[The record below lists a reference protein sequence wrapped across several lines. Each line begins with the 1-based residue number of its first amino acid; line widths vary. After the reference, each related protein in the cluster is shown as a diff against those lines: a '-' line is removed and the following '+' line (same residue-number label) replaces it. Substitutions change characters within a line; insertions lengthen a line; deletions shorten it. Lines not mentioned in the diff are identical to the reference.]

1 MPQDFLFVSHKIYLS
16 AQKNFTRPGALS
28 TLPGMG
34 RNRAYDVIVAGAGH
48 NGLTTAAYLARAG
61 LQVLVVEKNDW
72 VGGAAVS
79 RSLHDGWTYSN
90 CSYVCSLLRREIV
103 RDLDL
108 PKYGLQVIP
117 YEGGASFTRDGDYF
131 AYYSDAGALR
141 REMARH
147 SLRDADAYG
156 RYSRAIMRQCRFI
169 RPFLLRDAPDPTSLR
184 PRDLSEMA
192 YLVKKAHG
200 LGKKELGETLRFW
213 TMSIGDFLDE
223 HFENDLI
230 KAHLAGSGIIGTGL
244 GVYSP
249 GTAYVLLHH
258 YMGDIDGGIGA
269 WGFARGGMGAIS
281 DALGAAVEA
290 AGGTIRK
297 GAGVEEILVRDGHV
311 TGVALEDGAEFLAPV
326 VASNMDV
333 KRTFLTHIDRAALP
347 EEFTRAVERFKIRG
361 SSAKLNIALDRMPDF
376 PAAPDHASFLRGD
389 MHASTSLWELE
400 RAYDDWKAGLVSERP
415 YIDMLI
421 PSQIDPTLA
430 PPGSQMMTVFVQ
442 YAPYDLKVDGVRAA
456 RNWDDAQR
464 RAMSETVLDQ
474 MSVACP
480 DIRERVVHMEVRS
493 PLDIEREVGLT
504 EGNIFQGEL
513 TFDQL
518 FFNRPVP
525 GYAQYDTPIRGLYI
539 CGSSAHPGGGV
550 MGAPGANAA
559 RAILRR
565 ETDHKRMKGYAA

>member
-1 MPQDFLFVSHKIYLS
+1 MPQ
-16 AQKNFTRPGALS
+16 QTRYQA
-28 TLPGMG
+28 
-34 RNRAYDVIVAGAGH
+34 IVVGAGH

-61 LQVLVVEKNDW
+61 LRVLVVEKNDW
-72 VGGAAVS
+72 IGGAAVS
-79 RSLHDGWTYSN
+79 RSLHEGWTYSN
-90 CSYVCSLLRREIV
+90 CSYVCSLLRREIA

-117 YEGGASFTRDGDYF
+117 YEGGASFTRGGDYF
-131 AYYSDAGALR
+131 AYYSDHNALR

-147 SLRDADAYG
+147 SPRDADAYPH
-156 RYSRAIMRQCRFI
+156 YSRAIMRQCRFI
-169 RPFLLRDAPDPTSLR
+169 RPFLLRDAPDPLSLR
-184 PRDLSEMA
+184 PRDIGEMA
-192 YLVKKAHG
+192 YLVKKAWG

-223 HFENDLI
+223 YFENDLI

-281 DALGAAVEA
+281 SAIAADFEA
-290 AGGTIRK
+290 HGGVIHK
-297 GAGVEEILVRDGHV
+297 GAGIESILTIDGAV
-311 TGVALEDGAEFLAPV
+311 AGVALEDGTEFQAPV

-333 KRTFLTHIDRAALP
+333 KRTFLRHVNAADLP
-347 EEFTRAVERFKIRG
+347 DEFRQAVDRFKIRG
-361 SSAKLNIALDRMPDF
+361 SSAKLNIALDARPDF
-376 PAAPDHASFLRGD
+376 PAAPEHASFLRGD
-389 MHASTSLWELE
+389 MHASESLAELE
-400 RAYDDWKAGLVSERP
+400 RAYDDWKGGRWSEKP

-421 PSQIDPTLA
+421 PSQIDPTMA
-430 PPGSQMMTVFVQ
+430 PAGRHMMTVFVQ
-442 YAPYDLKVDGVRAA
+442 YAPYDLEVQGTRSPQNWNENRRTAMADDVIRQIEVAA
-456 RNWDDAQR
+456 PR
-464 RAMSETVLDQ
+464 
-474 MSVACP
+474 
-480 DIRERVVHMEVRS
+480 IRDHIVHMEVRS
-493 PLDIEREVGLT
+493 PLELEREVGLT

-525 GYAQYDTPIRGLYI
+525 GYAQYDSPVKGLYL

-565 ETDHKRMKGYAA
+565 ETPGKRMDGYAA

>member
-1 MPQDFLFVSHKIYLS
+1 MSLN
-16 AQKNFTRPGALS
+16 AT
-28 TLPGMG
+28 
-34 RNRAYDVIVAGAGH
+34 YDVIVAGAGH
-48 NGLTTAAYLARAG
+48 NGLTAAAYLARAG
-61 LQVLVVEKNDW
+61 RKVLVVEKNDW
-72 VGGAAVS
+72 IGGAAVS
-79 RSLHDGWTYSN
+79 RSLHPGWTYSN

-117 YEGGASFTRDGDYF
+117 YEGGATFTRDGDYF
-131 AYYSDAGALR
+131 AYYSDHHALH

-147 SLRDADAYG
+147 SRRDADAYQ
-156 RYSRAIMRQCRFI
+156 RYAQAVMRQCRFI
-169 RPFLLRDAPDPTSLR
+169 RPFLLRDAPDPASLR
-184 PRDLSEMA
+184 PRDLGEMA
-192 YLVKKAHG
+192 YLVKTAHG
-200 LGKKELGETLRFW
+200 LGPRELGETLRFW

-281 DALGAAVEA
+281 AAIGADFEA
-290 AGGTIRK
+290 HGGTILK
-297 GAGVEEILVRDGHV
+297 GAGVEKFLTKDGRV
-311 TGVALEDGAEFLAPV
+311 TGVALEDGKVFKAPV

-333 KRTFLTHIDRAALP
+333 KRTFLTHVDAGDLP
-347 EEFTRAVERFKIRG
+347 PEFTRAVERFKIRG
-361 SSAKLNIALDRMPDF
+361 SSAKLNIALDRMPSF
-376 PAAPDHASFLRGD
+376 PAAPAHASFLRGD
-389 MHASTSLWELE
+389 LHVSQSLSELE
-400 RAYDDWKAGLVSERP
+400 RAYDDWKAGRVSAKP

-421 PSQIDPTLA
+421 PSQIDPTMA
-430 PPGSQMMTVFVQ
+430 PTGAHMMTVFVQ
-442 YAPYDLKVDGVRAA
+442 YAPYDLAQGGTRSAV
-456 RNWDDAQR
+456 NWDDAAQR
-464 RAMSETVLDQ
+464 MLAHRVLDQ

-480 DIRERVVHMEVRS
+480 DIRERIVHMEVRC
-493 PLDIEREVGLT
+493 PAEIEREVGLT

-525 GYAQYDTPIRGLYI
+525 GWSQYDSPIKGLYL

-559 RAILRR
+559 RAILRA
-565 ETDHKRMKGYAA
+565 DGVRMKGYAA

>member
-1 MPQDFLFVSHKIYLS
+1 MSQ
-16 AQKNFTRPGALS
+16 
-28 TLPGMG
+28 
-34 RNRAYDVIVAGAGH
+34 RNSYDVIVAGAGH
-48 NGLTTAAYLARAG
+48 NGLTAAAYLARAG
-61 LQVLVVEKNDW
+61 LSVLVVEKNDW
-72 VGGAAVS
+72 IGGAAVS
-79 RSLHDGWTYSN
+79 RSLHEGWTYSN
-90 CSYVCSLLRREIV
+90 CSYVCSLLRREIA

-117 YEGGASFTRDGDYF
+117 YEGGASFTPDGDYF
-131 AYYSDAGALR
+131 AYYSDHNALR

-147 SLRDADAYG
+147 SPRDADAYQT
-156 RYSRAIMRQCRFI
+156 YSQAIMRQCRFI

-184 PRDLSEMA
+184 PRDLGEMA
-192 YLVKKAHG
+192 YLLKKAHG
-200 LGKKELGETLRFW
+200 LGNRELGETLRFW

-281 DALGAAVEA
+281 AAIGAAFEDH
-290 AGGTIRK
+290 GGTIHM
-297 GAGVEEILVRDGHV
+297 GAGVDQILSRNGRV
-311 TGVALEDGAEFLAPV
+311 TGVALEDGTEFYAPV
-326 VASNMDV
+326 VASNMDI
-333 KRTFLTHIDRAALP
+333 KRTVLHHIDQKELP
-347 EEFTRAVERFKIRG
+347 EDFTKAVRNFKIRG
-361 SSAKLNIALDRMPDF
+361 SSAKLNIALDSFPNF
-376 PAAPDHASFLRGD
+376 PAAPEHTSFLRGD
-389 MHASTSLWELE
+389 MHASQSLAELE
-400 RAYDDWKAGLVSERP
+400 LAYDDWKAGRVSQKP

-421 PSQIDPTLA
+421 PSQIDPTMA
-430 PPGSQMMTVFVQ
+430 PTGAHMMTVFVQ
-442 YAPYDLKVDGVRAA
+442 YAPYDLEVDGVRSAE
-456 RNWDDAQR
+456 NWTDKQR
-464 RAMSETVLDQ
+464 QIMADTVLDQ
-474 MSVACP
+474 MAIACP
-480 DIRERVVHMEVRS
+480 DIRDRVVHMEIRS
-493 PLDIEREVGLT
+493 PLEIEREVGLT

-525 GYAQYDTPIRGLYI
+525 GYSQYELPLKGLYL

-565 ETDHKRMKGYAA
+565 ETRDKTMTGYAA